1 MSPLWRDAVT
11 VGVAPTGISALRH
24 RRGLRPILAASERLP
39 VTADADST
47 AIAAELPKL
56 FERPEWQHCDVRF
69 VLSSHFVRY
78 AVVPG
83 NPAVRTEAERAAFA
97 QVAFEKIYGTLARD
111 WDIRLSPAGRN
122 EATLACGID
131 RALLAALRGI
141 ETPSVRRVTAIRPH
155 LMCAFNAIADRL
167 NAGPAAIALAE
178 PARITLAFVKSG
190 QWLAVSSRT
199 FDEAN
204 GDALQQA
211 LGEQAALLGM
221 EAGGSL
227 WLNDLAGRC
236 ALPAESAW
244 KVQSFGDAGLE
255 TPFRLAAL
263 GAAA

>member
-24 RRGLRPILAASERLP
+24 RRGLRPVLTAREFLPCAAGAGWSA
-39 VTADADST
+39 VVN
-47 AIAAELPKL
+47 ELPKL
-56 FERPEWQHCDVRF
+56 FERAGWQRCDVRL
-69 VLSSHFVRY
+69 VLSSHFVRH

-83 NPAVRTEAERAAFA
+83 NPAVRTDAERAAFA
-97 QVAFEKIYGTLARD
+97 QVAFEKTYGTLARD

-141 ETPSVRRVTAIRPH
+141 ATPSVRITAIRPH
-155 LMCAFNAIADRL
+155 LMCAFNAVAGRL
-167 NAGPAAIALAE
+167 NACQAAVALAE

-190 QWLAVSSRT
+190 QWLAVSSRA

-204 GDALQQA
+204 GEALRQA
-211 LGEQAALLGM
+211 LDEQAVLLGL
-221 EAGGSL
+221 EAGGLL
-227 WLNDLAGRC
+227 WLNDLAGHC
-236 ALPAESAW
+236 ALPAGCTW
-244 KVQSFGDAGLE
+244 KAQLFGDIGLE
-255 TPFRLAAL
+255 MPYRMAAL

>member
-11 VGVAPTGISALRH
+11 VGVIPTSISALRH
-24 RRGLRPILAASERLP
+24 RRGLRPVLSASEHLP
-39 VTADADST
+39 VTAGADSS
-47 AIAAELPKL
+47 AIAGELAKL

-69 VLSSHFVRY
+69 VLSSHFVRH

-83 NPAVRTEAERAAFA
+83 NAAVRTEAERTAFA

-111 WDIRLSPAGRN
+111 WEIRLSPAGRN

-141 ETPSVRRVTAIRPH
+141 ATPTVRIVAIRPH
-155 LMCAFNAIADRL
+155 LMCAFNAVAGQL

-190 QWLAVSSRT
+190 QWLTVSSRA

-204 GDALQQA
+204 GEALRQA
-211 LGEQAALLGM
+211 LDEQAVLLGL
-221 EAGGSL
+221 EAGGPL
-227 WLNDLAGRC
+227 WLNDLAGHC
-236 ALPAESAW
+236 ALPAGCSW
-244 KVQSFGDAGLE
+244 KAQPFGDTGLE
-255 TPFRLAAL
+255 LPYRMAAL